1 MPRVRLVRHRS
12 ALDAIAIFAFGEG
25 ALVLH
30 LPLAGNPRPFGM
42 PPFAH
47 VLDEADMAA
56 VVSYVRGA
64 WGNDAAPVTPLEVL
78 KLRPGALR

>member
-1 MPRVRLVRHRS
+1 VHVVSPPPLSTGRCRSVRFPRRR
-12 ALDAIAIFAFGEG
+12 AG
-25 ALVLH
+25 LH

-47 VLDEADMAA
+47 VLDEADTAA

-64 WGNDAAPVTPLEVL
+64 WGNGAAPVTPLEVL
-78 KLRPGALR
+78 RWRPGALR